1 MDSSLVQSQVA
12 GALRNLSLSDEVAEQ
27 IAVSGGI
34 EALVNAAAEHRGN
47 SKVQAGVAG
56 ALRNLSV
63 NDEIAEE
70 IATAGGIDLNPNPNP
85 SPNPNPNPN
94 PKQAGGIDALILASS
109 EHPGNSDVQAEVA
122 GALWGLSV
130 NDDIEEAIAGANGI
144 KVPTPN
150 LTPNHNPTPN
160 LNQGAGRGGEAPP
173 LGPAVYHPMPRC
185 LSPHP
190 GAGRGGEAPLRQRQ
204 GAGARGGRAAQAQ
217 R

>member
-70 IATAGGIDLNPNPNP
+70 IATAGGID
-85 SPNPNPNPN
+85 
-94 PKQAGGIDALILASS
+94 ALILASS
-109 EHPGNSDVQAEVA
+109 VHSRDRVRVR
-122 GALWGLSV
+122 V
-130 NDDIEEAIAGANGI
+130 R
-144 KVPTPN
+144 
-150 LTPNHNPTPN
+150 H
-160 LNQGAGRGGEAPP
+160 
-173 LGPAVYHPMPRC
+173 
-185 LSPHP
+185 
-190 GAGRGGEAPLRQRQ
+190 
-204 GAGARGGRAAQAQ
+204 
-217 R
+217 

>member
-70 IATAGGIDLNPNPNP
+70 IATAGGIDP
-85 SPNPNPNPN
+85 
-94 PKQAGGIDALILASS
+94 
-109 EHPGNSDVQAEVA
+109 
-122 GALWGLSV
+122 
-130 NDDIEEAIAGANGI
+130 
-144 KVPTPN
+144 
-150 LTPNHNPTPN
+150 
-160 LNQGAGRGGEAPP
+160 
-173 LGPAVYHPMPRC
+173 
-185 LSPHP
+185 
-190 GAGRGGEAPLRQRQ
+190 
-204 GAGARGGRAAQAQ
+204 
-217 R
+217 